1 MGLPVTMVGPLH
13 LRSDVTGRLAP
24 VLALLQGGALYLQPE
39 EDRTLPPLRHTLAL
53 TDALVST
60 PANDYMRASR
70 AGASG
75 RISLQ
80 LGSDEWEMQAPT
92 AEGAAE
98 WVVQLGSAIPLARIP
113 RRYEGALDDD
123 AAAAAGQGDSDGED
137 EASVSASVA
146 AGGSTGGSAAFFG
159 ARRSGTPQASR
170 KGSMRLKRWSPCMR
184 ASCRC
189 EAPAGDR
196 PAATRRRP
204 RRRDLRLAPAERL
217 LTFCTADGAVVLA
230 CRRRA
235 NQGAGRRSGE
245 AGDARV
251 RREDSVLPTPVP
263 VRGRLP

>member
-1 MGLPVTMVGPLH
+1 MESRRRAESLGSDDGNAAAAAAAATGCGSSGLPSLWPSLRVGLPVAMVGPLH

-75 RISLQ
+75 RITLK

-92 AEGAAE
+92 PEAAAE

-113 RRYEGALDDD
+113 RRYGGALDDG

-137 EASVSASVA
+137 EASVSA
-146 AGGSTGGSAAFFG
+146 
-159 ARRSGTPQASR
+159 AS
-170 KGSMRLKRWSPCMR
+170 
-184 ASCRC
+184 
-189 EAPAGDR
+189 
-196 PAATRRRP
+196 
-204 RRRDLRLAPAERL
+204 
-217 LTFCTADGAVVLA
+217 
-230 CRRRA
+230 
-235 NQGAGRRSGE
+235 AGRRQH
-245 AGDARV
+245 
-251 RREDSVLPTPVP
+251 
-263 VRGRLP
+263 GRLCRLLRRSLERHAAGVAQGVNAAQAPLGRRACWRAADV